1 MTVVA
6 YVSLSLL
13 ALAAV
18 VGVVSI
24 AKRSHLGD
32 RAVAFDMLTS
42 AVTCGLLVGAGVWQ
56 EVLNLDLAV
65 VLGLL
70 GFVASLTIARFVE
83 SQVEEER

>member
-1 MTVVA
+1 MTIVA

-42 AVTCGLLVGAGVWQ
+42 VVTCGLLVGAGVWQ
-56 EVLNLDLAV
+56 QVLNLDLAV

>member
-1 MTVVA
+1 MTIVA

-42 AVTCGLLVGAGVWQ
+42 VVTCGLLVGAGVWQ

>member
-6 YVSLSLL
+6 YVSFSLL

-24 AKRSHLGD
+24 AKRSQLGD

-42 AVTCGLLVGAGVWQ
+42 VVTCGLLVGAGVWQ
-56 EVLNLDLAV
+56 EVLNLGLAV

-83 SQVEEER
+83 SHVEEER

>member
-42 AVTCGLLVGAGVWQ
+42 VVTCGLLVGAGVWQ

>member
-6 YVSLSLL
+6 YVSFSLL

-24 AKRSHLGD
+24 AKRSQLGD

-42 AVTCGLLVGAGVWQ
+42 VVTCGLLVGAGVWQ

>member
-6 YVSLSLL
+6 YVSFSLL

-24 AKRSHLGD
+24 AKRSQLGD

-42 AVTCGLLVGAGVWQ
+42 VVTCGLLVGAGVWQ

-83 SQVEEER
+83 SQSEEGR